1 MDAPSEAAHA
11 DASARPP
18 AAAEELAEYAASLRY
33 RTIPED
39 VRALARACLI
49 DTVAAAIAGAAA
61 PASQIVLSLA
71 TGAGPCRIIGSSGPP
86 VRAEAA
92 ALADGVAAHAL
103 ELDSLRQPSAGVHP
117 GAVLVPAALAAAQ
130 ERGCGGEALLAGI
143 VAGCEILCRVGRAT
157 RHSAEARGFHAP
169 GLTGPFGAA
178 IAAGHLFGL
187 DRVAMTNALGIAGSL
202 AGGLLAFAAA
212 GEGAMV
218 KRLHLGR
225 AAEAGIIA
233 ARLAE
238 HGFTGPRTV
247 LEGQFGFLES
257 FCATSEPAA
266 LTAGLGTT
274 WETRTLCFKRYPCH
288 ISAHTPVRAIE
299 LLRGE
304 HAFDAADITEVT
316 VEGNAKMA
324 SLHAGQEPEDPV
336 MAQYS
341 IPFSVAVAL
350 LHDPREPENFS
361 TAALADPRLRT
372 LARRVRVVDAG
383 TGSGPTT
390 TRIAFA
396 DGRTLAL
403 AVADFPGTPASPLTP
418 AELAEKF
425 TILTRRLGPAAPP
438 LLARLSRIEEETAL
452 DWLGG
457 FAA

>member
-143 VAGCEILCRVGRAT
+143 VAGCEISLPRRP
-157 RHSAEARGFHAP
+157 RHAP
-169 GLTGPFGAA
+169 LGGSARLPRAGPHRPLRGRHRRRASLRPRSRGDDERA
-178 IAAGHLFGL
+178 RHC
-187 DRVAMTNALGIAGSL
+187 GSL

>member
-11 DASARPP
+11 EASARPLT
-18 AAAEELAEYAASLRY
+18 AAEELAEYAASLRY
-33 RTIPED
+33 HAIPED

-49 DTVAAAIAGAAA
+49 DTVAASIAGAAA
-61 PASQIVLSLA
+61 PASQIVLSIA
-71 TGAGPCRIIGSSGPP
+71 TGAGPCRIIGANGPP
-86 VRAEAA
+86 VRAESA
-92 ALADGVAAHAL
+92 ALANGVAAHAL

-143 VAGCEILCRVGRAT
+143 VAGCEVLCRVGRAT

-178 IAAGHLFGL
+178 IAAGCIFGL

-247 LEGQFGFLES
+247 LEGRFGFLET
-257 FCATSEPAA
+257 FCAASDPAA
-266 LTAGLGTT
+266 LTAGLGAT

-304 HAFDAADITEVT
+304 HAFDAADMSEVT
-316 VEGNAKMA
+316 IEGNAKMA
-324 SLHAGQEPEDPV
+324 SLHAGQEPADTV

-341 IPFSVAVAL
+341 IPFAVAVAL
-350 LHDPREPENFS
+350 LRDPREPENFS
-361 TAALADPRLRT
+361 AAALADPRLRA

-383 TGSGPTT
+383 TGSETT
-390 TRIAFA
+390 TRLAFA

-403 AVADFPGTPASPLTP
+403 AVADFPGTPASPLTQ